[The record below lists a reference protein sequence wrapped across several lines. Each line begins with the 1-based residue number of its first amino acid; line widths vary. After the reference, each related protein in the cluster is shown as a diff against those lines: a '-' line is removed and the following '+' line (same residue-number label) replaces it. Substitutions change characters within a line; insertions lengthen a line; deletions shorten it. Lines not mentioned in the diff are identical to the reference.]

1 MVARNF
7 LQEKSFANF
16 TTCYHW
22 QKFLSV
28 NFLSCVNDYVEDVV
42 TLIITSLANI
52 YSIEYFCNAKVAGLG
67 EIFIKRNFQLY
78 GTSLYN
84 TLLAIPVVAV

>member
-7 LQEKSFANF
+7 HQEKSFANF
-16 TTCYHW
+16 TTCYYW
-22 QKFLSV
+22 RKFLSV
-28 NFLSCVNDYVEDVV
+28 NFLSCVKDYIEGVV

-52 YSIEYFCNAKVAGLG
+52 YSIKYFCNAKVAGLG
-67 EIFIKRNFQLY
+67 EIFVQQNLRLH
-78 GTSLYN
+78 GTSLCN